1 MSYQLLYPS
10 ESDTDMIELATN
22 GLVTTSTINGH
33 AVVMVTA
40 FEVDSGFNQS
50 VSVHVEVCPVG
61 SLSLTPPPTLAQAS
75 PNNKYHSF
83 PLGYSAD
90 FSADLHDNKGRVFSK
105 SSVSMKYRFCLLY
118 TSPSPRDRQKSRMP
132 SSA

>member
-10 ESDTDMIELATN
+10 ESDTDMIEPATN

-61 SLSLTPPPTLAQAS
+61 SLSLTPPLTLAEAS
-75 PNNKYHSF
+75 ANNKYHSF
-83 PLGYSAD
+83 PLR
-90 FSADLHDNKGRVFSK
+90 NPTK
-105 SSVSMKYRFCLLY
+105 
-118 TSPSPRDRQKSRMP
+118 
-132 SSA
+132 

>member
-50 VSVHVEVCPVG
+50 VSAHVV
-61 SLSLTPPPTLAQAS
+61 L
-75 PNNKYHSF
+75 F
-83 PLGYSAD
+83 PLLQEEDSLRLCDPSVG
-90 FSADLHDNKGRVFSK
+90 L
-105 SSVSMKYRFCLLY
+105 SSHTRNC
-118 TSPSPRDRQKSRMP
+118 
-132 SSA
+132 